1 MGLELKTV
9 IGRIISLQAMQYP
22 GSYLDA
28 WTDDA
33 QPKPKVA
40 HVTECDYTDVPN
52 AEWTRFIVHE
62 GSNGSMILESLK
74 FRDLYVDAYDDRMV
88 HLTHSPVPPVG
99 ETWAE
104 WELIVVED
112 AIVNIKSRRY
122 GGFLD
127 SWLHKEVKVTDG
139 DPAKSWA
146 QWRLGIGPG
155 EGIEDGYELVA
166 SLRNDLDIPVTMT
179 YKHGLGISVQ
189 ESTSTT
195 YTTTLAMEM
204 QKNFGVGP
212 ISLGHLKMSVSFSAQ
227 WQSSTSQ
234 TWSETEEI
242 SASVDVPAKKKV
254 LVNQLKGRY
263 GPLMVNSLHLQIEY
277 ADCI

>member
-9 IGRIISLQAMQYP
+9 IGRIISLQSIAYL
-22 GSYLDA
+22 GSYLDS
-28 WTDDA
+28 WHGDSN
-33 QPKPKVA
+33 VV

-62 GSNGSMILESLK
+62 GSNGSMILESLR
-74 FRDLYVDAYDDRMV
+74 FRNYYVDAYHVEKRV
-88 HLTHSPVPPVG
+88 HLTHSPIPPVG

-104 WELIVVED
+104 WELIVRED
-112 AIVNIKSRRY
+112 AIVNIRSRRY
-122 GGFLD
+122 GGYLD
-127 SWLHKEVKVTDG
+127 SWQHKEVKVTDG
-139 DPAKSWA
+139 NPAESWA

-155 EGIEDGYELVA
+155 EGIVDGYELVA
-166 SLRNDLDIPVTMT
+166 SLSNDLDEPVTMT
-179 YKHGLGISVQ
+179 YKHGLGISIQ

-204 QKNFGVGP
+204 QQNFGAGI

-227 WQSSTSQ
+227 WQTSTSE
-234 TWSETEEI
+234 TWSESEEI
-242 SASVDVPAKKKV
+242 SAIVDVPPKKKV

-263 GPLMVNSLHLQIEY
+263 GPLTVNSLHLQIEY
-277 ADCI
+277 EDCI